1 MQRVICVR
9 CFCYFLNREKNF
21 GKNIVDSESYLMY
34 YQDRK
39 ESGSRMKITV
49 GRSNG
54 YADQAGAI
62 KGKDRADQ

>member
-1 MQRVICVR
+1 MCGASVI
-9 CFCYFLNREKNF
+9 FLTGKKNF
-21 GKNIVDSESYLMY
+21 GKNIVDFESYLMY

-49 GRSNG
+49 ERSNR

>member
-1 MQRVICVR
+1 
-9 CFCYFLNREKNF
+9 
-21 GKNIVDSESYLMY
+21 MY

-49 GRSNG
+49 ERSNG

>member
-1 MQRVICVR
+1 MCGASVI
-9 CFCYFLNREKNF
+9 FFTGKKNY
-21 GKNIVDSESYLMY
+21 GKNIVDSESYLVY

-39 ESGSRMKITV
+39 ESESRMKITV

-54 YADQAGAI
+54 YADQSGAI